1 MENWPDCDWCWVR
14 YLKQMHEGFILPP
27 SVCCFNTSTPSPKLK
42 VRMAS
47 LTWKIHEIGD
57 SRMCHLLRPCV
68 WKCLWNMSG
77 AWAPGGLTTD
87 GETQGPGKD
96 AKPRSGSWKPK
107 TLPEDQLYNEQQT
120 VLKGK
125 YLIWGG
131 ALFSLYQ
138 NNTDF
143 GSKPQG
149 LMTKKIK
156 LCVIICHSKTPGK
169 PFKYASVLCERW
181 CWFFLIETGKLK
193 RRWAEWR

>member
-1 MENWPDCDWCWVR
+1 MTGVGYVTWNKCTRALFCLHQCV
-14 YLKQMHEGFILPP
+14 
-27 SVCCFNTSTPSPKLK
+27 VSTRAPHPLN
-42 VRMAS
+42 
-47 LTWKIHEIGD
+47 
-57 SRMCHLLRPCV
+57 SRSG